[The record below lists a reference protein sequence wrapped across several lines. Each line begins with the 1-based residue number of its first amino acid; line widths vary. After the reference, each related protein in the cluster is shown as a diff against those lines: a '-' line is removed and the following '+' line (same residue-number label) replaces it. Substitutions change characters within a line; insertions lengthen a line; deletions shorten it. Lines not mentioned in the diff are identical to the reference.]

1 MQNNLFYI
9 ILFTTFSLSS
19 CLTNIALKSMGVT
32 ETKVQVKYI
41 SNNEKQI
48 VFLPMHHIGT
58 EAFYK
63 DEVRL
68 VDSLVKSGY
77 VVFYEGIYKGLITD
91 SLQLDTMIMKFRKI
105 TGIPSKKN
113 SKEQGYLD
121 TANNTILGRKS
132 TLIKKYKLRNQDVK
146 YFKQFDSTI
155 VKNVDI
161 DLVNM
166 IMFYEKK
173 YGKIVLENFDYN
185 IKIGEEYKHKASREK
200 RKYIIEAARNTIV
213 SEAVLK
219 HRENK
224 IALVYGK
231 AHYNGVLKNLQAV
244 DKNFKEVDKF

>member
-1 MQNNLFYI
+1 MQNKVFYVL
-9 ILFTTFSLSS
+9 LFTTFSLTS

-32 ETKVQVKYI
+32 ETKVPLKYI
-41 SNNEKQI
+41 SNVEKQI

-68 VDSLVKSGY
+68 VDSLVKNGY
-77 VVFYEGIYKGLITD
+77 VIFYEGIYKGIVKD
-91 SLQLDTMIMKFRKI
+91 SLQLDTMILKFRKI
-105 TGIPSKKN
+105 TGIPSKKSN
-113 SKEQGYLD
+113 KGNGYLD
-121 TANNTILGRKS
+121 TVTNTILGKKS
-132 TLIKKYKLRNQDVK
+132 TLIKKWNLRNQDLK

-185 IKIGEEYKHKASREK
+185 TKIGDEYKHKASREK
-200 RKYIIEAARNTIV
+200 RKYIIEEARNSIV
-213 SEAVLK
+213 SNAVLK
-219 HRENK
+219 HKGNK

-231 AHYNGVLKNLQAV
+231 AHYSGVLKNLQAV
-244 DKNFKEVDKF
+244 DKNFKEVDK